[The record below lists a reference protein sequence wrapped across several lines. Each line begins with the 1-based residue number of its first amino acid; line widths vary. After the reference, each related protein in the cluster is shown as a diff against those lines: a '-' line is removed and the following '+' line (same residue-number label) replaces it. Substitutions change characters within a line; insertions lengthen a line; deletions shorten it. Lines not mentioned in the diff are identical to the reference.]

1 MNQFRKTKVNN
12 LLKEFDMQGW
22 FSFIR
27 EGDGRA
33 ENYTIMSL
41 PNNED
46 NIWDLL
52 TTARKIRAKRRNHI
66 ISSHQP
72 SGSDIRIDGF

>member
-1 MNQFRKTKVNN
+1 
-12 LLKEFDMQGW
+12 MQGW
-22 FSFIR
+22 FSFIS
-27 EGDGRA
+27 EGDERA

-52 TTARKIRAKRRNHI
+52 TTARKIRAKRRNNI